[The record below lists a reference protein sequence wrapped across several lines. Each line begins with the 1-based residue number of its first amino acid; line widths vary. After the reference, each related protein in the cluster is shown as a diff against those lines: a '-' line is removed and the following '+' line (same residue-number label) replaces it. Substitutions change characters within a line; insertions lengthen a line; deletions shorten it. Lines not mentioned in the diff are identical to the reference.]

1 MKKHQ
6 LFLLCI
12 WLLAVAP
19 GAISAKERVY
29 DLAKLGLKADSKRN
43 ASPVLRKVIDK
54 IKAECAPT
62 DSVVLRFAPGRYEFH
77 EKGASQREYYI
88 SNHDQVNPKKVGL
101 ALEGFHHLTL
111 DGQGAELVFHG
122 RMLPLALVNSAHCT
136 LQNFRIDFA
145 HPHIA
150 QIKVVENSPVDGL
163 TFEVAPW
170 VNYRITKDSVFETY
184 GEGWTAR
191 QGVGI
196 AFEEKTKHLVYQTS
210 DLYYS
215 TKGVK
220 EVSPRVLNA
229 PAWKNERLV
238 LGTVIAMRTWERP
251 APGIFFSHNVNT
263 TVRNVKVHY
272 AEGMGLLAQ
281 LCENITLD
289 GFSVCLKGE
298 QDPRY
303 FTTQADATHFSG
315 CKGLILSKSGL
326 YEGMMDDAINVHG
339 TYLKVVKRMDDH
351 TLVGRYMH
359 DQSWG
364 FDWGNPGDRV
374 QFIRSAAINVHGT
387 YLKVVKRMDDH
398 TLVGRYM
405 HDQSWGFDWG
415 NPGDRVQFIRS
426 ATMDL
431 IGEENRITAIRP
443 YDKEEVKGAREFV
456 ITFEKPVAVEIN
468 EHAGFG
474 IEDLIGEEN
483 RITAIRP
490 YDKEEV
496 KGAREFVITF
506 EKPVAVEINEHAGFG
521 IENLTWTPQVVFSDN
536 VVRNNR
542 ARGALFSTPQD
553 VLVENNLFDHTSG
566 TAILNLTWTPQVVF
580 SDNVVRNN
588 RARGAL
594 FSTPQ
599 DVLVENNLFDH
610 TSGTAIL
617 LCGDCNGWYETG
629 ACRKVVIRR
638 NRFINALTNLFQFT
652 NAVISIYP
660 EIPNLAEQE
669 KFFHGGKDG
678 GILIEDNV
686 FETFDAPILYAK
698 SVDGLIYRRNT
709 VKVNSDYSPFHWN
722 KDRFLLE
729 RVTNVKIAE

>member
-215 TKGVK
+215 TKGMK

-238 LGTVIAMRTWERP
+238 PGTVIAMRTWERP

-315 CKGLILSKSGL
+315 CKGLILSKNGL
-326 YEGMMDDAINVHG
+326 YEGMMDD
-339 TYLKVVKRMDDH
+339 
-351 TLVGRYMH
+351 
-359 DQSWG
+359 
-364 FDWGNPGDRV
+364 
-374 QFIRSAAINVHGT
+374 AINVHGT

-474 IEDLIGEEN
+474 IE
-483 RITAIRP
+483 
-490 YDKEEV
+490 
-496 KGAREFVITF
+496 
-506 EKPVAVEINEHAGFG
+506 
-521 IENLTWTPQVVFSDN
+521 
-536 VVRNNR
+536 
-542 ARGALFSTPQD
+542 
-553 VLVENNLFDHTSG
+553 
-566 TAILNLTWTPQVVF
+566 NLTWTPQVVF

-629 ACRKVVIRR
+629 ACRKVVIRH
-638 NRFINALTNLFQFT
+638 NRFVNALTNLFQFT

-660 EIPNLAEQE
+660 EIPNLAAQE

>member
-238 LGTVIAMRTWERP
+238 PGTVIAMRTWERP

-315 CKGLILSKSGL
+315 CKGLILSKNGL
-326 YEGMMDDAINVHG
+326 YEGMMDD
-339 TYLKVVKRMDDH
+339 
-351 TLVGRYMH
+351 
-359 DQSWG
+359 
-364 FDWGNPGDRV
+364 
-374 QFIRSAAINVHGT
+374 AINVHGT

-474 IEDLIGEEN
+474 IE
-483 RITAIRP
+483 
-490 YDKEEV
+490 
-496 KGAREFVITF
+496 
-506 EKPVAVEINEHAGFG
+506 
-521 IENLTWTPQVVFSDN
+521 
-536 VVRNNR
+536 
-542 ARGALFSTPQD
+542 
-553 VLVENNLFDHTSG
+553 
-566 TAILNLTWTPQVVF
+566 NLTWTPQVVF

-729 RVTNVKIAE
+729 RVTNVKIAESEKKCR